1 MRAASGKG
9 LIVRHRS
16 LLVLTT
22 TVTVGALTLSACGSR
37 DDKSGG
43 GDSGAK
49 TTVVIGVDA
58 PLTGDLSALGQGIK
72 NSSDLAVRT
81 ANKNNE
87 VDGVTFK
94 IQALD
99 DQGQAGTG
107 QQNATKFVGNPDVIG
122 VVGPL
127 NSHVGQSMQKVFGNA
142 DLVQVSPATTAPE
155 LTQGPNWQ
163 KGAKKRLFDTYYRTC
178 ATDAVQGPYAA
189 QYLYTKRKLKKA
201 YIIDD
206 KKTYGAGLA
215 GTFTDEFKKLGGKV
229 VGTDHIN
236 PDDRDFSAVATKV
249 AKSKADFVY
258 YGGEYP
264 AGAPLSAQIS
274 KAGSKALVVGG
285 DALYSDEY
293 VKLGKKNVEGDL
305 ATSVGA
311 PLETLDTAKAFMKN
325 YKAAGYKLPYE
336 AYGGYAYDSTWA
348 VIQAVKAVVE
358 KNDGK
363 LPGSADNRDEARKQI
378 NEAMKDVSFD
388 GVTGQVGFDKYGDTT
403 NKQLSV
409 YEVKN
414 GKHKPVQTGTFQEN

>member
-1 MRAASGKG
+1 M
-9 LIVRHRS
+9 RHRS
-16 LLVLTT
+16 LLILTAT
-22 TVTVGALTLSACGSR
+22 ATATVGALTLSACGSR

-43 GDSGAK
+43 SDSGSS

-72 NSSDLAVRT
+72 NSSDLAVKT

-87 VDGVTFK
+87 VKGVTFK
-94 IQALD
+94 LEALD
-99 DQGQAGTG
+99 DQAQAGTG
-107 QQNATKFVGNPDVIG
+107 QQNATKLVGNDEVVG

-142 DLVQVSPATTAPE
+142 GLVQVSPANTAPE
-155 LTQGPNWQ
+155 LSQGPNWQ
-163 KGAKKRLFDTYYRTC
+163 KGDKKRLFDTYFRTST
-178 ATDAVQGPYAA
+178 TDAVQGPYAA
-189 QYLYTKRKLKKA
+189 QYLFDKRKLKKA

-264 AGAPLSAQIS
+264 AGAPLSAQIT
-274 KAGSKALVVGG
+274 KAGSDAPVVGG
-285 DALYSDEY
+285 DALYSEEY
-293 VKLGKKNVEGDL
+293 IKLGKKNVDGDL

-311 PLETLDTAKAFMKN
+311 PLETLDTAKTFMKN
-325 YKAAGYKLPYE
+325 YRAADYKLPYE

-348 VIQAVKAVVE
+348 IIQAVKAVAE
-358 KNDGK
+358 KNDGE
-363 LPGSADNRDEARKQI
+363 LPGSMDDTRKQI
-378 NEAMKDVSFD
+378 TEAMQDVRFK
-388 GVTGQVGFDKYGDTT
+388 GVTGDVAFDEYGDTT

-409 YEVKN
+409 YEVKG
-414 GKHKPVQTGTFQEN
+414 GKHEPVRTGTFGED

>member
-1 MRAASGKG
+1 M
-9 LIVRHRS
+9 RHRS
-16 LLVLTT
+16 LLILTT

-37 DDKSGG
+37 DGKSGG
-43 GDSGAK
+43 GDSGDK

-72 NSSDLAVRT
+72 NSSELAVKT

-87 VDGVTFK
+87 VKGVTFK
-94 IQALD
+94 LESLD

-107 QQNATKFVGNPDVIG
+107 QQNATKLVGNEQVVG

-142 DLVQVSPATTAPE
+142 NLVQISPANTAPE

-163 KGAKKRLFDTYYRTC
+163 KGEKKRLFNTYFRTST
-178 ATDAVQGPYAA
+178 TDAVQGPYAA
-189 QYLYTKRKLKKA
+189 QYLFNKRKFKKA

-236 PDDRDFSAVATKV
+236 PDDRDFSAVGTKV

-285 DALYSDEY
+285 DALYSEEY
-293 VKLGKKNVEGDL
+293 IKLGKKNVEGDL

-311 PLETLDTAKAFMKN
+311 PLETLDTAKTFMKD

-336 AYGGYAYDSTWA
+336 AYGGYSYDSTWA
-348 VIQAVKAVVE
+348 IIQAVKAVVE

-363 LPGSADNRDEARKQI
+363 LPDNMDDTRKQVT
-378 NEAMKDVSFD
+378 EAVQDVKFK
-388 GVTGQVGFDKYGDTT
+388 GVTGDVAFDKYGDTT

-409 YEVKN
+409 YEVKD
-414 GKHKPVQTGTFQEN
+414 GKHKPVKTGTFKES

>member
-1 MRAASGKG
+1 M
-9 LIVRHRS
+9 LI
-16 LLVLTT
+16 LTT
-22 TVTVGALTLSACGSR
+22 SVTVGALTLSACGSR

-43 GDSGAK
+43 GDSGEK

-72 NSSDLAVRT
+72 NSSDLAAKT

-87 VDGVTFK
+87 VDGVTFE
-94 IQALD
+94 IEALD

-107 QQNATKFVGNPDVIG
+107 QQNATKLVGNQEVIG

-142 DLVQVSPATTAPE
+142 DLVQVSPANTAPE

-163 KGAKKRLFDTYYRTC
+163 KGQKKRLFGTYYRTC

-189 QYLYTKRKLKKA
+189 QYLYNKRKLKKA

-215 GTFTDEFKKLGGKV
+215 GTFADEFKKLGGTIA
-229 VGTDHIN
+229 GTDHIN

-285 DALYSDEY
+285 DALYSEEY
-293 VKLGKKNVEGDL
+293 IKLGKKNVEGDL

-311 PLETLDTAKAFMKN
+311 PLETLDTAKTFMKN

-363 LPGSADNRDEARKQI
+363 LPDNKDEARKQV
-378 NEAMKDVSFD
+378 NEAMRDVKFS
-388 GVTGQVGFDKYGDTT
+388 GVTGEVAFDKYGDTT

-409 YEVKN
+409 YEVRN
-414 GKHKPVQTGTFQEN
+414 GKHKPVQTGTFQES

>member
-1 MRAASGKG
+1 M
-9 LIVRHRS
+9 RHRS
-16 LLVLTT
+16 LLILTT

-37 DDKSGG
+37 GDKSGG
-43 GDSGAK
+43 GEGGDK
-49 TTVVIGVDA
+49 TTVVIGLDA

-72 NSSDLAVRT
+72 NSSELAVKI

-107 QQNATKFVGNPDVIG
+107 QQNATKFVGNDEVIG
-122 VVGPL
+122 AVGPL

-142 DLVQVSPATTAPE
+142 NMVQVSPANTAPE

-163 KGAKKRLFDTYYRTC
+163 KGKKKRLFDTYYRTC

-189 QYLYTKRKLKKA
+189 QYLFDKRKFKKA

-215 GTFTDEFKKLGGKV
+215 GTFADEFKKLGGKV

-264 AGAPLSAQIS
+264 AGAPLSSQIS

-285 DALYSDEY
+285 DALYSEEY
-293 VKLGKKNVEGDL
+293 TKLGKKNVEGDL

-311 PLETLDTAKAFMKN
+311 PLESLDTAKTFMEN
-325 YKAAGYKLPYE
+325 YKKAGYKLPYE
-336 AYGGYAYDSTWA
+336 AYGGYAYDSTRA
-348 VIQAVKAVVE
+348 VILAVKAVVD

-363 LPGSADNRDEARKQI
+363 LPDTMDDARKQVT
-378 NEAMKDVSFD
+378 EAMQDVTFD

-414 GKHKPVQTGTFQEN
+414 GKHEPVQTGTFKES

>member
-1 MRAASGKG
+1 M
-9 LIVRHRS
+9 RHRS
-16 LLVLTT
+16 LLILTAT
-22 TVTVGALTLSACGSR
+22 ATVGALTLSACGSR

-43 GDSGAK
+43 SDSGSS

-72 NSSDLAVRT
+72 NSSDLAVKT

-87 VDGVTFK
+87 VKGVTFK
-94 IQALD
+94 LEALD
-99 DQGQAGTG
+99 DQAQAGTG
-107 QQNATKFVGNPDVIG
+107 QQNATKLVGNDKVVG

-142 DLVQVSPATTAPE
+142 GLVQVSPANTAPE
-155 LTQGPNWQ
+155 LSQGPNWQ
-163 KGAKKRLFDTYYRTC
+163 KGDKKRLFDTYFRTST
-178 ATDAVQGPYAA
+178 TDAVQGPYAA
-189 QYLYTKRKLKKA
+189 QYLFDKRKLKKA

-264 AGAPLSAQIS
+264 AGAPLSAQIT
-274 KAGSKALVVGG
+274 KAGSDALVVGG
-285 DALYSDEY
+285 DALYSEEY
-293 VKLGKKNVEGDL
+293 IKLGKKNVDGDL

-311 PLETLDTAKAFMKN
+311 PLETLDTAKTFMKN
-325 YKAAGYKLPYE
+325 YQAAGYKLPYE

-348 VIQAVKAVVE
+348 IIQAVKAVAE

-363 LPGSADNRDEARKQI
+363 LPGSMDDTRKQI
-378 NEAMKDVSFD
+378 TEAMQDVQFK
-388 GVTGQVGFDKYGDTT
+388 GVTGDVAFDEYGDTT

-409 YEVKN
+409 YEVKG
-414 GKHKPVQTGTFQEN
+414 GKHEPVRTGTFGEG

>member
-1 MRAASGKG
+1 M
-9 LIVRHRS
+9 RHRS
-16 LLVLTT
+16 LLILTA

-37 DDKSGG
+37 DDKSSS
-43 GDSGAK
+43 GDSGDK

-72 NSSDLAVRT
+72 NSSELAVKT

-87 VDGVTFK
+87 VKGVTFK
-94 IQALD
+94 LESLD

-107 QQNATKFVGNPDVIG
+107 QQNATKLVGNEQVVG

-142 DLVQVSPATTAPE
+142 NLVQISPANTAPE

-163 KGAKKRLFDTYYRTC
+163 KGEKKRLFNTYFRTST
-178 ATDAVQGPYAA
+178 TDAVQGPYAA
-189 QYLYTKRKLKKA
+189 QYLYNKRNFKKA

-236 PDDRDFSAVATKV
+236 PDDRDFSAVGTKV

-285 DALYSDEY
+285 DALYSEEY
-293 VKLGKKNVEGDL
+293 IKLGKKNVEGDL

-311 PLETLDTAKAFMKN
+311 PLETLDTAKTFMKD

-336 AYGGYAYDSTWA
+336 AYGGYSYDSAWA
-348 VIQAVKAVVE
+348 IIQAVKAVVE

-363 LPGSADNRDEARKQI
+363 LPDNMDDTRKQVT
-378 NEAMKDVSFD
+378 EAVQDVKFK
-388 GVTGQVGFDKYGDTT
+388 GVTGDVAFDKYGDTT

-409 YEVKN
+409 YEVKD
-414 GKHKPVQTGTFQEN
+414 GKHKPVKTGTFKER